1 VLLVLFLLCG
11 AVVDAGYWAVKA
23 FTGGVSSALAQMT
36 NKPVPPDD
44 PTHDGEP
51 EVTRKETVVFTT
63 VAPPGKDVRV
73 GIGVMNADGS
83 GRTILAEG
91 PAGELMCPTLSSDGK
106 RIAFAALSRD
116 HRSADIYV
124 MNRDGSGRKQLTEQ
138 DPKTYAT
145 APAWSSDG
153 RRIAYEVR
161 QGTLLEGKEGTHLY
175 SNVEEIAVMD
185 ADGKNVR
192 TVGKGTKPAWSPNG
206 KKLLFTAV
214 DDKLQTTLSVMDAD
228 GKSAEEL
235 VKGSG
240 DGAWS
245 PDGKRVAYL
254 LSKTHSLHVCNADGS
269 ESRLVLK
276 GDDAPVL
283 GLAWSA
289 DAKRLYVNRVPDPKT
304 ISAPIFVVDADGQN
318 LKQLTKG
325 EHLDAL
331 AAFDGVISTA
341 RRAR

>member
-1 VLLVLFLLCG
+1 
-11 AVVDAGYWAVKA
+11 
-23 FTGGVSSALAQMT
+23 M
-36 NKPVPPDD
+36 
-44 PTHDGEP
+44 
-51 EVTRKETVVFTT
+51 
-63 VAPPGKDVRV
+63 
-73 GIGVMNADGS
+73 
-83 GRTILAEG
+83 
-91 PAGELMCPTLSSDGK
+91 
-106 RIAFAALSRD
+106 
-116 HRSADIYV
+116 
-124 MNRDGSGRKQLTEQ
+124 
-138 DPKTYAT
+138 
-145 APAWSSDG
+145 
-153 RRIAYEVR
+153 
-161 QGTLLEGKEGTHLY
+161 LLEGKEGTHLY
-175 SNVEEIAVMD
+175 GNVEEIAVMD
-185 ADGKNVR
+185 GDGRNVR
-192 TVGKGTKPAWSPNG
+192 TVGKGTRPAWSPNG

-245 PDGKRVAYL
+245 PDGKRIAYL
-254 LSKTHSLHVCNADGS
+254 LSKTHSLHVRNADGS

-331 AAFDGVISTA
+331 AAFDGVISTV